1 MRTARSRGARLGAVA
16 AVATLALSAC
26 GGGSI
31 DEQTEANESQAAEG
45 GGECGD
51 LNMAVN
57 PWVGYEASA
66 YVVGTVAEQELGCT
80 VEYKELKEDVSW
92 QGFGTG
98 EVDVVIEDWGHPDLE
113 KKFFAEEGDGT
124 ATDFGPQGNVGII
137 GWFVPPWLAE
147 EHPDILDWENLNK
160 YAQEF
165 ATSESGGKGQFLG
178 ADPSYVQFDEAI
190 VSNLGL
196 DFQVVFSGS
205 EAASIEAFRTA
216 EENKEWVIGYWYEPQ
231 YFNAEVAM
239 QRVALPPY
247 EDGCQDD
254 PQDVACDYPETEL
267 KKIVSTEWSE
277 SDSTAVG
284 LVPELHLDQRGP
296 ERRRGL
302 HRRRRDVAGGGR
314 GQVGRGE
321 PGQGGGLARLTQYA
335 ESDATGSTL
344 SLRSASGARDRGEL
358 AGRSARSARLRARRD
373 GVRSRRSRGG

>member
-1 MRTARSRGARLGAVA
+1 MRRTTMRTARSRRARLGAVA

-31 DEQTEANESQAAEG
+31 DEQTKANESQAAEG

-51 LNMAVN
+51 LSMAVN

-66 YVVGTVAEQELGCT
+66 YVVGTVAEQELGCS

-113 KKFFAEEGDGT
+113 KKFFAEQGDGT

-160 YAQEF
+160 YASDF

-190 VSNLGL
+190 VSNLDL
-196 DFQVVFSGS
+196 DFKVVFSGS
-205 EAASIEAFRTA
+205 EAASITAFQKA
-216 EENKEWVIGYWYEPQ
+216 EENHEFLIGYFYEPQ
-231 YFNAEVAM
+231 WLFADIDL
-239 QRVALPPY
+239 QRVKLPPY
-247 EDGCQDD
+247 TDGCQDD
-254 PQDVACDYPETEL
+254 PAKVACDYPETPL
-267 KKIVSTEWSE
+267 GKVASTSFM
-277 SDSTAVG
+277 D
-284 LVPELHLDQRGP
+284 
-296 ERRRGL
+296 
-302 HRRRRDVAGGGR
+302 AGGPA
-314 GQVGRGE
+314 VD
-321 PGQGGGLARLTQYA
+321 LLTNFTFTNDDQNVVAKYISEDGMSPEDAAAKWVEDNPDKVA
-335 ESDATGSTL
+335 EWTS
-344 SLRSASGARDRGEL
+344 
-358 AGRSARSARLRARRD
+358 
-373 GVRSRRSRGG
+373 